1 MAVTRLSDTWFTG
14 KSREEKAVLISG
26 AIASA
31 IDIQKYSFWL
41 TAEDVEDGL
50 LRCQS
55 RTSKLHALKTE
66 IIVLTKIIGVKLDH
80 HIFISKASLD
90 DLKEY
95 LLNLLAVKLDAG
107 QKLVVMVNDPSS
119 LVGVQVNHT

>member
-1 MAVTRLSDTWFTG
+1 M
-14 KSREEKAVLISG
+14 
-26 AIASA
+26 
-31 IDIQKYSFWL
+31 WL
-41 TAEDVEDGL
+41 TAEDVEEGL

-95 LLNLLAVKLDAG
+95 LLNLLAVKHDAG
-107 QKLVVMVNDPSS
+107 QQKLVVMVNDPSS
-119 LVGVQVNHT
+119 LVGVQVNHTWTVNAPESHRSLNTIYHGHIRGVNGMEFDLRYD